1 LNDLESQEVLLQALK
16 KLDDC
21 LEEQGIASLEIR
33 IVGGFALIV
42 HGIRDTGFTQ
52 DIDSMTR
59 EFAPDIK
66 ATIAKIGK
74 EMGIK
79 LGWLNADMVLD
90 DPEII
95 RDIVGELVFEPYG
108 EFKVLQVSVASLPS
122 LLRLKLVAAGDN
134 LEITTDEVEFER
146 HFEDVKALMRALD
159 ISSAQ
164 QLATVAPH
172 IADYPELEAHLFDT
186 RSSKPMLKTEHMR
199 GAQMS

>member
-1 LNDLESQEVLLQALK
+1 LNDLESQEVLLQALQ

-95 RDIVGELVFEPYG
+95 RDIVGELVFESYD

-134 LEITTDEVEFER
+134 LEITNDEVEFER

-172 IADYPELEAHLFDT
+172 IADYPELQAHLFDT
-186 RSSKPMLKTEHMR
+186 RRPKPTLKTER
-199 GAQMS
+199 L